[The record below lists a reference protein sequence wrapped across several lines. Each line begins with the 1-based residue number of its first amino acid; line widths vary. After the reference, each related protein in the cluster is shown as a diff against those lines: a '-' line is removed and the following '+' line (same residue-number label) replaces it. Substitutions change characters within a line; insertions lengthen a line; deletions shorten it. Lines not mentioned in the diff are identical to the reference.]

1 MSDRYKNEIEKIL
14 EGTPDLP
21 EQPMLEDEPNE
32 SLKDELVALFFDARN
47 RKIGSISAFNISIA
61 SIVLFALFFV
71 IKVNLFAVAGIA
83 CLLVSYLTFIW
94 PTSLQRPR
102 LYFDNLLSWFKGL
115 GKKTDE

>member
-21 EQPMLEDEPNE
+21 EQPMVEDEPDE
-32 SLKDELVALFFDARN
+32 SLKDEVVALCFEARN

>member
-21 EQPMLEDEPNE
+21 EQPMVEDEPDE

-61 SIVLFALFFV
+61 SIVFFALFFV

-102 LYFDNLLSWFKGL
+102 LYFDNLLSRFKAL
-115 GKKTDE
+115 GKKTGK

>member
-21 EQPMLEDEPNE
+21 EQPMVEDEPDE

-115 GKKTDE
+115 GKKADE

>member
-21 EQPMLEDEPNE
+21 EQPMVEDEPDE

-61 SIVLFALFFV
+61 SIVFFALFFV
-71 IKVNLFAVAGIA
+71 IKVNLFADAGIA

-102 LYFDNLLSWFKGL
+102 LYFDNLLSRLKGL
-115 GKKTDE
+115 RKKTDK

>member
-21 EQPMLEDEPNE
+21 EQPMVEDEPDE

-61 SIVLFALFFV
+61 SIVFFALFFV

-102 LYFDNLLSWFKGL
+102 LYFDNLLSWFKEL
-115 GKKTDE
+115 GKKADE

>member
-21 EQPMLEDEPNE
+21 EQPMVEDEPDE

-47 RKIGSISAFNISIA
+47 RKIGSISAFNISIV

-102 LYFDNLLSWFKGL
+102 LYFDNLLSRFKGL
-115 GKKTDE
+115 RKKTDK

>member
-21 EQPMLEDEPNE
+21 EQPMVEDEPDE

-61 SIVLFALFFV
+61 SIVFFALFFV

-94 PTSLQRPR
+94 PTSSRRPR

>member
-21 EQPMLEDEPNE
+21 EQPMVEDEPDE

-71 IKVNLFAVAGIA
+71 IKVNLFAVAGIT